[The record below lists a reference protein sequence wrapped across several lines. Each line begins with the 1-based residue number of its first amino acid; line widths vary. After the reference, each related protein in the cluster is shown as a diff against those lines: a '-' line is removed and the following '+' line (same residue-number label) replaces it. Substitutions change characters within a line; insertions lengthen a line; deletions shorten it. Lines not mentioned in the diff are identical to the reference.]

1 MLNWALQAGTLRLR
15 WRGTRQG
22 AIGICPYYKKS
33 DPRIRRDSAG
43 LNLSRPTESN
53 NNMIGRVLPRYL
65 VLVATLTLAVVGM
78 TWMIYG
84 QYRWLATDIVERSVE
99 EHKAILEGS
108 YEGRARAQL
117 HRIADS
123 IAAASGQNDS
133 ASTSLLLEK
142 ATLENEHLAGV
153 RYVRRDL
160 PILQAGDV
168 PEQVGDV
175 STQWAKDNLYLTY
188 PVTLGDENFGVLIG
202 NFTLNELRREV
213 NQFRRQLIGQGR
225 ERRRASFIRIGI
237 ATLLML
243 GLCGVVIWVI
253 VKNQSARIRALKVQA
268 EKLSDADFG
277 EPLRVLHG
285 DDLGDLAEVFNNMR
299 EKLKRTTVS
308 RDYIDNV
315 LASMNEAIIV
325 TSADGCIKRINEAT
339 AKMLD
344 YTEEELLGQS
354 LDLIVDKRKSRVFEA
369 ASPSGIPREGFLLT
383 KSLESIPVSFTASVI
398 GGDGID
404 SEDRVFAA
412 QNITERRRSE
422 QRIRYL
428 ARIDP
433 LTKVSN
439 RMQFQHLLQRAIARA
454 GRNKKSLYLF
464 YVDIDHFKD
473 INDTF
478 GHHAGD
484 TTLETVAKRL
494 TAALPEGSV
503 IGRLAGDE
511 FAVIITRADGGVLTK
526 LKLDK
531 LARSLLDR
539 LADPF
544 DVQGHEVFLTASMG
558 IACYPEDAPNVIDLI
573 RNADAALYHGKKQ
586 GGNVFSYYAPAMN
599 EAAVERLMT
608 RSKLKRAFE
617 RDELL
622 VHYQPKYNLETGDV
636 CGAEAL
642 VRWELPERGIILPSD
657 FIPIAEETNL
667 IVEIGEWV
675 LDRVCEDFRYWQ
687 RSVSTPGRVSVNLS
701 LKQLRQ
707 RNFISRISSILRSYQ
722 VSPTSLELEIT
733 ETTLMENPIRTIKL
747 LDELYSLGLHLAIDD
762 FGTGYSSLSALQQF
776 PITTLKI
783 DKSFVRHVASNADDA
798 TIVGTIIHMGR
809 SLQMDVV
816 AEGVE
821 SEEQLNFLQTLD
833 CTYVQGLLFGEPMS
847 SDNYLE
853 LLLAQA
859 EGTDTHRALFA

>member
-1 MLNWALQAGTLRLR
+1 MF
-15 WRGTRQG
+15 
-22 AIGICPYYKKS
+22 
-33 DPRIRRDSAG
+33 
-43 LNLSRPTESN
+43 
-53 NNMIGRVLPRYL
+53 GRVLPRYL
-65 VLVATLTLAVVGM
+65 VLVTTLALAVVGM
-78 TWMIYG
+78 TWLIYG
-84 QYRWLATDIVERSVE
+84 QYKWLANDIVTRGAE
-99 EHKAILEGS
+99 EYRAILQSS

-123 IAAASGQNDS
+123 ISAASDRDDS
-133 ASTSLLLEK
+133 ASITRLLERV
-142 ATLENEHLAGV
+142 TVENEILAGV

-160 PILQAGDV
+160 PMLQAGEVPTQAGDV
-168 PEQVGDV
+168 PI
-175 STQWAKDNLYLTY
+175 QWTKNNLFLIY
-188 PVTLGDENFGVLIG
+188 PVTLGGDNLGVLIS
-202 NFTLNELRREV
+202 NFTLDELRGEV
-213 NQFRRQLIGQGR
+213 RQFEQQLRGQGR
-225 ERRRASFIRIGI
+225 ERRRESFVRIGI
-237 ATLLML
+237 ATLLVL
-243 GLCGVVIWVI
+243 GLCGVVIWLI
-253 VKNQSARIRALKVQA
+253 VKAQSARIRALKAQA

-277 EPLRVLHG
+277 EPLKVLRG

-299 EKLKRTTVS
+299 DKLKRTTVS
-308 RDYIDNV
+308 RDYVDNV
-315 LASMNEAIIV
+315 FASMNEAIIV
-325 TSADGCIKRINEAT
+325 TSADGCIKRINDAT
-339 AKMLD
+339 AKMLE
-344 YTEEELLGQS
+344 YTEEELVGQS
-354 LDLIVDKRKSRVFEA
+354 LELIVDKRQSRVFESD
-369 ASPSGIPREGFLLT
+369 SPSGIPREGFLLT
-383 KSLESIPVSFTASVI
+383 KSLESIPVSYTASVI
-398 GGDGID
+398 SGDGID
-404 SEDRVFAA
+404 TEDRVFAA

-454 GRNKKSLYLF
+454 CRDKRSVGLF

-478 GHHAGD
+478 GHLAGD
-484 TTLETVAKRL
+484 TTLETVAKRM
-494 TAALPEGSV
+494 TAVCPEGSV

-511 FAVIITRADGGVLTK
+511 FAVIITVAEGGDLTVPI
-526 LKLDK
+526 LDT
-531 LARSLLDR
+531 LARNVLDR
-539 LADPF
+539 LAAPF
-544 DVQGHEVFLTASMG
+544 HVQGHEVFLTASMG
-558 IACYPEDAPNVIDLI
+558 IARYPEDAPNVIDLI
-573 RNADAALYHGKKQ
+573 RNADAALYHSKKE
-586 GGNVFSYYAPAMN
+586 GGNIFSHYVPAMN

-608 RSKLKRAFE
+608 KSKLKRAFE

-622 VHYQPKYNLETGDV
+622 VHYQPKYNLETGEV

-642 VRWELPERGIILPSD
+642 VRWELPERGIVLPSD
-657 FIPIAEETNL
+657 FIPIAEESNL
-667 IVEIGEWV
+667 IVDIGEWV

-687 RSVSTPGRVSVNLS
+687 RSVSSPGRVSVNLS

-707 RNFISRISSILRSYQ
+707 PNFISRINSILRSYQ

-733 ETTLMENPIRTIKL
+733 ETTLMENPVRTIKL

-776 PITTLKI
+776 PISTLKI
-783 DKSFVRHVASNADDA
+783 DRSFIREVASNADDA

-833 CTYVQGLLFGEPMS
+833 CTYVQGMLFGDPMT